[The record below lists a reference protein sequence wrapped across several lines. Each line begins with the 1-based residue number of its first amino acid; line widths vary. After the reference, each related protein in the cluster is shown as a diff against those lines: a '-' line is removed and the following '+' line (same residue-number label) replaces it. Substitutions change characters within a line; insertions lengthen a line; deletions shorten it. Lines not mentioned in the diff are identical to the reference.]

1 MKIRSK
7 SSGISKRL
15 LVGLIAALLIAA
27 AAGLYYYKTAQ
38 KPTDTYDPQFPVS
51 GSTKQPQPNVKQGSK
66 ENPITLPETT
76 ENTPTSSN
84 GTITI
89 EDLNQR
95 DGFVN
100 VNVTTAN
107 YSTARCVYQFTSE
120 GARPVIKEF
129 QGSCQAT
136 SIPQV
141 EFEKIGIYTFTA
153 TAYNA
158 TEKITV
164 TRDID
169 VR

>member
-7 SSGISKRL
+7 NPDISKRL
-15 LVGLIAALLIAA
+15 LVGLIAVVLFVAA
-27 AAGLYYYKTAQ
+27 ASLYYYKTIQ

-51 GSTKQPQPNVKQGSK
+51 GSTKQPQSTVKQDTK
-66 ENPITLPETT
+66 ENPTALPEVT

-89 EDLNQR
+89 QDLNQR

-100 VNVTTAN
+100 VNVNTASF
-107 YSTARCVYQFTSE
+107 STARCVYQFTSE
-120 GARPVIKEF
+120 GARPIIKEF
-129 QGSCQAT
+129 QGNCQAT

-141 EFEKIGIYTFTA
+141 EFEKIGTYTFTA

-169 VR
+169 IR